1 MNFLNLDQQKK
12 YLPNFTGIKVHGAK
26 IIYSEHGNHEI
37 EYKYFKCPSNYF
49 YNKEDEFKTY
59 LGGTSFTTIKKA
71 KQFIKSVNKNQ

>member
-49 YNKEDEFKTY
+49 YNKEDE
-59 LGGTSFTTIKKA
+59 L
-71 KQFIKSVNKNQ
+71 